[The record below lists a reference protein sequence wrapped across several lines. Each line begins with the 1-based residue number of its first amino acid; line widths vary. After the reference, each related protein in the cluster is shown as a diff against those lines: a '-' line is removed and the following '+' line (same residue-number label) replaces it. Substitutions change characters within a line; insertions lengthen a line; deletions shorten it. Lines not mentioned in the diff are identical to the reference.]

1 MISTIQIKNI
11 GIIDDLSINLENGF
25 NVLTGET
32 GAGKTL
38 IIDSLGII
46 CGNRFSKEMI
56 RNGEEYSYVEACIY
70 LPENENAID
79 GNIIISREIYQNGR
93 NSCKINGRLVTVNE
107 LKEFMK
113 QVVDIHGQNENQT
126 LLDSNSHIGYLDSF
140 IGTEIMKIKQ
150 EYRKLYGENEQLKKE
165 LKENY
170 GDEKEKQRRL
180 DLLQYQINE
189 IQTANLKIGEEE
201 ALEEQRKIMLNAEK
215 IEENLNIADVALEEN
230 AIDSISEAIR
240 ALEKIEDIDKNYQEK
255 LTELKNIYYEV
266 QEIERDINNLK
277 GNTEFEETE
286 RKEIETRLD
295 AIYSLKR
302 KYGNSIEEILQ
313 YEEEIEAQVKQ
324 IENSEE
330 ENQRR
335 LQEQEKIEK
344 QMNNFAKQMSA
355 LRKIAAEQLT
365 ESINQELTDLEMK
378 QAKCHI
384 VINEREEFNK
394 NGLDNVEFLIA
405 TNIGEEEKP
414 LSKIAS
420 GGEMSRIML
429 AIKSVLSEVDRIPVL
444 IFDEIDTGISGHA
457 AKAVSKKMKKIAQN
471 HQILCIT
478 HLANIAAQG
487 EHNFYISKVVEQNKT
502 KTKVEKLNEERTI
515 QEIARIASGDINDI
529 SIEHAKQLRKAV

>member
-46 CGNRFSKEMI
+46 CGNRFSKDMI
-56 RNGEEYSYVEACIY
+56 RSGEEYSYIEACIY

-79 GNIIISREIYQNGR
+79 GNIIVSREIYQNGR

-113 QVVDIHGQNENQT
+113 QVIDIHGQNENQT

-140 IGTEIMKIKQ
+140 LGTEIIKIKQ
-150 EYRKLYGENEQLKKE
+150 EYRRLYEKNEQIKKE

-180 DLLQYQINE
+180 DLLQYQISE
-189 IQTANLKIGEEE
+189 IQAANLKIGEEE
-201 ALEEQRKIMLNAEK
+201 ELEEQRKIMLNAEK
-215 IEENLNIADVALEEN
+215 IEDSLNIADEALGEN

-255 LTELKNIYYEV
+255 LTELKNVYYEV
-266 QEIERDINNLK
+266 QEIARDINNLK
-277 GNTEFEETE
+277 GNTEFEEAE

-295 AIYSLKR
+295 VIYSLKR

-313 YEEEIEAQVKQ
+313 YEEEIEKQIKQ

-335 LQEQEKIEK
+335 LQEQEKNEK
-344 QMNNFAKQMSA
+344 QMNTLAKQMSD
-355 LRKIAAEQLT
+355 LRKIAAEKLT
-365 ESINQELTDLEMK
+365 QSINQELTDLEMK

-384 VINEREEFNK
+384 VVSKREEFNK
-394 NGLDNVEFLIA
+394 NGLDNIEFLIS

-414 LSKIAS
+414 LNKIAS

-429 AIKSVLSEVDRIPVL
+429 AIKSVLSEVDRIPTL

-487 EHNFYISKVVEQNKT
+487 EHNFYISKVVEENKT
-502 KTKVEKLNEERTI
+502 KTKVEKLNEERTL

-529 SIEHAKQLRKAV
+529 SMEHAKQLRAS

>member
-56 RNGEEYSYVEACIY
+56 RSGEEYSYVEACIY

-113 QVVDIHGQNENQT
+113 QVIDIHGQNENQT

-140 IGTEIMKIKQ
+140 IGTEIIKIKQ
-150 EYRKLYGENEQLKKE
+150 EYRKLYEKNEQLKKE

-170 GDEKEKQRRL
+170 GDEKEKQRKL

-215 IEENLNIADVALEEN
+215 IEENLNIADIALEEN

-240 ALEKIEDIDKNYQEK
+240 ALEKIEDINQSYQEK

-277 GNTEFEETE
+277 GNTEVEEAE

-313 YEEEIEAQVKQ
+313 YEEEIETQVKQ

-330 ENQRR
+330 ENQKR

-355 LRKIAAEQLT
+355 LRKIAAEKLT

-384 VINEREEFNK
+384 TVTAREEFNK

-487 EHNFYISKVVEQNKT
+487 EHNFYISKVVENNKT

-515 QEIARIASGDINDI
+515 EEIARIASGDINDI
-529 SIEHAKQLRKAV
+529 SMEHAKQLRAS